1 MPPARFDRG
10 ARRIALWG
18 LTTAGTLAL
27 LFSYKTSTSSALPT
41 VGPAAPSSGTSTS
54 TASSGGSSSG
64 GSSPGSTAPSTVAAP
79 KNRTY
84 SGTVTGTAA
93 DTRYGPVQVEVTLAN
108 GKITAVDVV
117 QVPESS
123 GRDREINSQAVPEL
137 VQETLQA
144 QNAQID
150 MVSGAT
156 YTSDGYVTSLQS
168 ALDQAGV
175 A

>member
-1 MPPARFDRG
+1 MVSPTMPPARFDRG
-10 ARRIALWG
+10 ARRLALWG
-18 LTTAGTLAL
+18 LTTVSTVVL
-27 LFSYKTSTSSALPT
+27 LFSYRTSTSSQLPAVAGT
-41 VGPAAPSSGTSTS
+41 TETPTTGATTAPATAATSASSAAKATSTY
-54 TASSGGSSSG
+54 T
-64 GSSPGSTAPSTVAAP
+64 
-79 KNRTY
+79 
-84 SGTVTGTAA
+84 GTVTGTAA
-93 DTRYGPVQVEVTLAN
+93 DTRWGPVQVKVTLAA

-117 QVPESS
+117 EQPNSND
-123 GRDREINSQAVPEL
+123 RDQEINADAVPQL

-156 YTSDGYVTSLQS
+156 YTSQGYVTSLQS

>member
-1 MPPARFDRG
+1 MVSPTMPPARFDRG
-10 ARRIALWG
+10 ARRLALWG
-18 LTTAGTLAL
+18 LTTVSTVVL
-27 LFSYKTSTSSALPT
+27 LFSYRTSTSSQLPAVAGT
-41 VGPAAPSSGTSTS
+41 TETPTTGATNAPVTAATSAAKATSTY
-54 TASSGGSSSG
+54 T
-64 GSSPGSTAPSTVAAP
+64 
-79 KNRTY
+79 
-84 SGTVTGTAA
+84 GTVTGSAA
-93 DTRYGPVQVEVTLAN
+93 DTRWGPVQVKVTLAA
-108 GKITAVDVV
+108 GKITTVDVIE
-117 QVPESS
+117 VPDSN
-123 GRDREINSQAVPEL
+123 GRDQEINADAVPQL

>member
-1 MPPARFDRG
+1 MLPAGFDRG

-18 LTTAGTLAL
+18 LTTVSTVVL
-27 LFSYKTSTSSALPT
+27 LFSYRTSTSSALPT
-41 VGPAAPSSGTSTS
+41 AAPAPTSGTTTSASTTSSSATSTPSTS
-54 TASSGGSSSG
+54 ASSAAKSS
-64 GSSPGSTAPSTVAAP
+64 
-79 KNRTY
+79 TY
-84 SGTVTGTAA
+84 TGAVTGTAA
-93 DTRYGPVQVEVTLAN
+93 DTRWGPVQVKVTLAN

-117 QVPESS
+117 EEPDSNN
-123 GRDREINSQAVPEL
+123 RDQEINAEAVPQL

-144 QNAQID
+144 QNAKID

-156 YTSDGYVTSLQS
+156 YTSEGYVQSLQS

>member
-10 ARRIALWG
+10 ARRLALWG
-18 LTTAGTLAL
+18 LTTVSTVVL
-27 LFSYKTSTSSALPT
+27 LFSYRTSTSSQLPVAT
-41 VGPAAPSSGTSTS
+41 GTPGTTGTTTTGAASATSAAKTTSTY
-54 TASSGGSSSG
+54 T
-64 GSSPGSTAPSTVAAP
+64 
-79 KNRTY
+79 
-84 SGTVTGTAA
+84 GTVTGTAA
-93 DTRYGPVQVEVTLAN
+93 DTRWGPVQVKVTLAA

-117 QVPESS
+117 EVPDSN
-123 GRDREINSQAVPEL
+123 RRHQEINADAVPQL

-144 QNAQID
+144 QSAQID

-156 YTSDGYVTSLQS
+156 VTSDGYLTSLQS

>member
-10 ARRIALWG
+10 ARRLALWG
-18 LTTAGTLAL
+18 LTTVSTVVL
-27 LFSYKTSTSSALPT
+27 LFSYRTSTSSQM
-41 VGPAAPSSGTSTS
+41 PAAQGSTGTTMTAGATTAPSSGTSATS
-54 TASSGGSSSG
+54 
-64 GSSPGSTAPSTVAAP
+64 AA
-79 KNRTY
+79 KATSTY

-93 DTRYGPVQVEVTLAN
+93 DTRWGPVQVKVTLAN

-117 QVPESS
+117 EEPDSNN
-123 GRDREINSQAVPEL
+123 RDQEINADAVPQL

-156 YTSDGYVTSLQS
+156 YTSEGYVTSLQS

>member
-1 MPPARFDRG
+1 MVSPTMPPARFDRG
-10 ARRIALWG
+10 ARRLALWG
-18 LTTAGTLAL
+18 LTTVSTVVL
-27 LFSYKTSTSSALPT
+27 LFSYRTSTSSQLPAVAGT
-41 VGPAAPSSGTSTS
+41 TETPTTGATTAPVTAATSAAKATSTY
-54 TASSGGSSSG
+54 T
-64 GSSPGSTAPSTVAAP
+64 
-79 KNRTY
+79 
-84 SGTVTGTAA
+84 GTVTGTAA
-93 DTRYGPVQVEVTLAN
+93 DTRWGPVQVKVTLAA

-117 QVPESS
+117 EVPDSN
-123 GRDREINSQAVPEL
+123 GRDQEINADAVPQL

>member
-1 MPPARFDRG
+1 MVSPTMPPARFDRG
-10 ARRIALWG
+10 ARRLALWG
-18 LTTAGTLAL
+18 LTTVSTVVL
-27 LFSYKTSTSSALPT
+27 LFSYRTSTSSQLPAVAGT
-41 VGPAAPSSGTSTS
+41 TETPTTGATTAPVTAATSAAKATSTY
-54 TASSGGSSSG
+54 T
-64 GSSPGSTAPSTVAAP
+64 
-79 KNRTY
+79 
-84 SGTVTGTAA
+84 GTVTGTAA
-93 DTRYGPVQVEVTLAN
+93 DTRWGPVQVKVTLAA

-117 QVPESS
+117 EQPDSND
-123 GRDREINSQAVPEL
+123 RDQEINADAVPQL

>member
-1 MPPARFDRG
+1 MVSPTMPPARFDRG
-10 ARRIALWG
+10 ARRLALWG
-18 LTTAGTLAL
+18 LTTVSTVVL
-27 LFSYKTSTSSALPT
+27 LFSYRTSTSSQLPAVAGT
-41 VGPAAPSSGTSTS
+41 TETPTTGATTAPATAATSASSAAKATSTY
-54 TASSGGSSSG
+54 T
-64 GSSPGSTAPSTVAAP
+64 
-79 KNRTY
+79 
-84 SGTVTGTAA
+84 GTVTGTAA
-93 DTRYGPVQVEVTLAN
+93 DTRWGPVQVKVTLAA

-117 QVPESS
+117 EQPNSND
-123 GRDREINSQAVPEL
+123 RDQEINADAVPQL

>member
-18 LTTAGTLAL
+18 LTTVSTVVL
-27 LFSYKTSTSSALPT
+27 LFSYR
-41 VGPAAPSSGTSTS
+41 TSTS
-54 TASSGGSSSG
+54 TAMPVAATTPTTTGT
-64 GSSPGSTAPSTVAAP
+64 PTTTTAGSTAKTTS
-79 KNRTY
+79 TY
-84 SGTVTGTAA
+84 SGTVTGAAA
-93 DTRYGPVQVEVTLAN
+93 DTRWGPVQVRVTLAS
-108 GKITAVDVV
+108 GKITAVDVIE
-117 QVPESS
+117 QPDSN
-123 GRDREINSQAVPEL
+123 GRDQEINADAVPQL
-137 VQETLQA
+137 VSETIQA
-144 QNAQID
+144 QSAQID

>member
-1 MPPARFDRG
+1 VSPTMPPARFDRG
-10 ARRIALWG
+10 ARRLALWG
-18 LTTAGTLAL
+18 LTTVSTVVL
-27 LFSYKTSTSSALPT
+27 LFSYRTSTSSQLPAVAGT
-41 VGPAAPSSGTSTS
+41 TETPTTGATTAPVTAATSAATSAAKATSTY
-54 TASSGGSSSG
+54 T
-64 GSSPGSTAPSTVAAP
+64 
-79 KNRTY
+79 
-84 SGTVTGTAA
+84 GTVTGTAA
-93 DTRYGPVQVEVTLAN
+93 DTRWGPVQVKVTLAA

-117 QVPESS
+117 EVPDSN
-123 GRDREINSQAVPEL
+123 GRDQEINADAVPQL

>member
-10 ARRIALWG
+10 ARRLALWG
-18 LTTAGTLAL
+18 LTTVSTVVL
-27 LFSYKTSTSSALPT
+27 LFSYRTSTSSQL
-41 VGPAAPSSGTSTS
+41 PAATGTPATTTGTTTTPGAAAATS
-54 TASSGGSSSG
+54 
-64 GSSPGSTAPSTVAAP
+64 AA
-79 KNRTY
+79 KTTSTY

-93 DTRYGPVQVEVTLAN
+93 DTRWGPVQVKVTLAS
-108 GKITAVDVV
+108 GKITGVDVV
-117 QVPESS
+117 EEPDSNN
-123 GRDREINSQAVPEL
+123 RDQEINADAVPQL
-137 VQETLQA
+137 VSETLQA

-156 YTSDGYVTSLQS
+156 YTSQGYVTSLQS

>member
-18 LTTAGTLAL
+18 LTTVGTLTL
-27 LFSYKTSTSSALPT
+27 LFSYRTSTSTALPAAA
-41 VGPAAPSSGTSTS
+41 PAAPSSSTS
-54 TASSGGSSSG
+54 STPSSTTTATAS
-64 GSSPGSTAPSTVAAP
+64 APRNS
-79 KNRTY
+79 TY
-84 SGTVTGTAA
+84 SGTVTGAAA
-93 DTRYGPVQVEVTLAN
+93 DTRWGPVQVKVTLAS

-117 QVPESS
+117 REPDSN
-123 GRDREINSQAVPEL
+123 GRDQEINAEAVPQL

-144 QNAQID
+144 QSAQID